1 MRLRLPI
8 CLLLLLAA
16 SGAAAQG
23 ALPAALLDAPLA
35 ILGQS
40 DSETLRDQLAQG
52 APLVLVLWNTDCA
65 DCLQNLAETGAL
77 AVATPGLRVL
87 GVTNDADPWAALDAA
102 EERRLPFLSLHDPGA
117 RFAAALGCEGTS
129 YAFAILDSEGRVLA
143 LAIDKQPDAAAAIR
157 QALASLPAAPPTA
170 REAMAGTPAASPAAF
185 PQLTS
190 SGTLRL
196 AALAVGLDDA
206 LADGP
211 CAGEPGLCAC
221 ALGGAYG
228 EALTPLADLLFRLRY
243 DLVLQLSP
251 ALRAGAYLR
260 LSNEPARLLAQG
272 PEYLTSERGSAYAE
286 VAAGTWAARLGFNEL
301 HFSPLTLQ
309 RWDFADN
316 PPVAGTGGAGGCGA
330 CGGASHSLSLESLDA
345 LGPDLLLEGLRLRG
359 APRAWLRAELLVA
372 RPQRAQAFD
381 ASAEP
386 PIAYREDLLGAQ
398 LAWLPSLGRGERGE
412 LRALYVAAKED
423 GGSADWPL
431 YAGDE
436 RSFVHHGEVYGLLA
450 AAPLPGGLALEQEL
464 TRSSTRV
471 DRVDARGIG
480 AEDWAYRG
488 ELRATLPGALAL
500 SGAWLRLG
508 PDYAAEYH
516 ALSYLPNTEGWRLTA
531 KLLRPRWQL
540 ALFHKQLARCTRP
553 AIGQSLAESRSE
565 AALLSLT
572 PRADSRLELGGSWTR
587 ERFEGDALAG
597 ECRCARD
604 CDKLVLT
611 LGAHRSLAPRTSLSL
626 EGSRI
631 AVDGGPAGG
640 EGTALIGRLF
650 FTAGF

>member
-16 SGAAAQG
+16 PGAAAQ
-23 ALPAALLDAPLA
+23 APLPPALLDAPLTQ
-35 ILGQS
+35 LGRPG
-40 DSETLRDQLAQG
+40 SETLRRQLANG
-52 APLVLVLWNTDCA
+52 APLVLVLWNTDCT
-65 DCLQNLAETGAL
+65 DCLANLAETGAL
-77 AVATPGLRVL
+77 ADATPGLRVL
-87 GVTNDADPWAALDAA
+87 GITNDPDPWAALTAA
-102 EERRLPFLSLHDPGA
+102 EARRLPFLNLHDPSG

-129 YAFAILDSEGRVLA
+129 FSFAILDGEGQVLA
-143 LAIDKQPDAAAAIR
+143 LAVDKQPDAAAAIR
-157 QALASLPAAPPTA
+157 AALAALPRRAPTASPGAAASTAPP
-170 REAMAGTPAASPAAF
+170 PAF

-196 AALAVGLDDA
+196 AALAVGLEDA
-206 LADGP
+206 LAGGP

-221 ALGGAYG
+221 TLGGAYG
-228 EALTPLADLLFRLRY
+228 EALAPLADLLFRLRY

-272 PEYLTSERGSAYAE
+272 PEYLTSERGSAFAE
-286 VAAGTWAARLGFNEL
+286 YAAGAWSARLGFSEL

-330 CGGASHSLSLESLDA
+330 CGSASHALALESLDE
-345 LGPDLLLEGLRLRG
+345 LGPDLLLEGLRLRT
-359 APRAWLRAELLVA
+359 APRPWLRAELLVA
-372 RPQRAQAFD
+372 RPRRAQAFD
-381 ASAEP
+381 LGAEP

-398 LAWLPSLGRGERGE
+398 LAWLPSLGRARRGE

-471 DRVDARGIG
+471 DRVDALGIG

-488 ELRATLPGALAL
+488 ELRATLAGALAL
-500 SGAWLRLG
+500 SAAWLRLG
-508 PDYAAEYH
+508 PDYGAEYR
-516 ALSYLPNTEGWRLTA
+516 ALSYLPNTEGWRLA
-531 KLLRPRWQL
+531 ASLRRQRWQL
-540 ALFHKQLARCTRP
+540 TLFHKQLARCERP
-553 AIGQSLAESRSE
+553 AAGQSLAESRSE
-565 AALLSLT
+565 AALLGLT
-572 PRADSRLELGGSWTR
+572 PRADTRLECGGSWSR
-587 ERFEGDALAG
+587 ERLEGDALAG
-597 ECRCARD
+597 DCRCARD

-611 LGAHRSLAPRTSLSL
+611 FAAHRTLAPRTSLSL

-631 AVDGGPAGG
+631 AVAGSGAGG
-640 EGTALIGRLF
+640 EGTAFIGRLF
-650 FTAGF
+650 FRAGF